1 MVKNPQAMQETH
13 NSGDMGL
20 IPGSGRFD
28 PGSGG
33 NDSPLQCS
41 FLKNPMDREAW
52 KATKGYKE
60 SDMTDQLNTHLA
72 SLSGSA
78 F

>member
-1 MVKNPQAMQETH
+1 MVAYLQNVGKNPQAMQETH
-13 NSGDMGL
+13 NSGDMDL

-33 NDSPLQCS
+33 NGSPLQCS

-52 KATKGYKE
+52 KATVQRVTK
-60 SDMTDQLNTHLA
+60 SQT
-72 SLSGSA
+72 
-78 F
+78 